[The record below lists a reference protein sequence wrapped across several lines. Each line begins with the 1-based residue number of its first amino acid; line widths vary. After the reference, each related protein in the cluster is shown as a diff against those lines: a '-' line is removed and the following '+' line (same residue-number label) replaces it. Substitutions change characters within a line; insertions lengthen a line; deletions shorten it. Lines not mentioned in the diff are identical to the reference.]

1 MAIDR
6 HGPHR
11 WELRLQ
17 SGALEAVQLNRLVE
31 VAQSEA
37 TDRREL
43 DVGDVPRLGGDDLG
57 GEHLTTVRRVGHP
70 SRLVNRQGD
79 VVAIAGD
86 ATPAWIPIRTR
97 GRPSGGQL
105 AAARRR
111 WASAQARSADEGSP
125 KAARHESPR
134 SLTGVPPWSV
144 HECRSTALCRSMS
157 SS

>member
-79 VVAIAGD
+79 VVAIAGRRD
-86 ATPAWIPIRTR
+86 TSVDPHPNSRPAV
-97 GRPSGGQL
+97 GRP
-105 AAARRR
+105 ARRGETTLGVG
-111 WASAQARSADEGSP
+111 AG
-125 KAARHESPR
+125 PR
-134 SLTGVPPWSV
+134 VPTTGRRRRRGTSRRV
-144 HECRSTALCRSMS
+144 R
-157 SS
+157 